1 MEVKAVFPFDKNH
14 VDKCTILVNLTRD
27 NVKLLKRELEIIE
40 KSIEDDRILGLNR
53 KLLQAIIS
61 EANNN

>member
-1 MEVKAVFPFDKNH
+1 MEVKAIFPFTKND
-14 VDKCTILVNLTRD
+14 VDKCIILVGLIKD
-27 NVKLLKRELEIIE
+27 DIKLLKRELEIIN

-61 EANNN
+61 ETDNE